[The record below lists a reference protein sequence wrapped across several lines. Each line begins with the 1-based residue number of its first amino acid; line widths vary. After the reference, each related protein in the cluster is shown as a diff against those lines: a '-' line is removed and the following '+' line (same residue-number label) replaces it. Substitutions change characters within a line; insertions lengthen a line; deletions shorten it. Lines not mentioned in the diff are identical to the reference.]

1 MLNLWAVLLAVLAGA
16 AGVVVINIRRTRARA
31 PAWHEIDAACLK
43 RGASKKK
50 LEAIHKTQLRVR
62 I

>member
-50 LEAIHKTQLRVR
+50 LEAIHKT
-62 I
+62 